1 MEKALV
7 VSFLVPRRMLL
18 RRVFTVLHGRRRG
31 GRQRLKQERC
41 RHRIEET
48 LLPYGDSSWEEAA
61 LRGAVVSIL
70 EIFKTSNMARLNP
83 GQSGLKLTLL

>member
-1 MEKALV
+1 MELMEKALV
-7 VSFLVPRRMLL
+7 MSFLVHRRMLL
-18 RRVFTVLHGRRRG
+18 RRILRRMG

-41 RHRIEET
+41 RHHIET
-48 LLPYGDSSWEEAA
+48 TFLPHGDSSWEEAA

-70 EIFKTSNMARLNP
+70 EIFKASNMASLNP